1 MIPKPARTSSDLTLF
16 RHCIISGSGL
26 WERLAACTR
35 CLLPWRPDTAKCPL
49 GSAWSQC
56 SIRQQSKALLTFGP
70 PHRSVE
76 NDPMYGPAVRRK
88 RISSFCRHCGLAS
101 MYPASDWSSFVLRA
115 IMDIS
120 AHAVSLADR
129 PRTGQTGHQGS
140 HAPERPV
147 LHFVSSSRR
156 PRRATR
162 LCHCLLLFSVVP
174 LFGREPFLRPGL
186 LSVQGAARQGC
197 QGWPLLAATRR
208 AWP

>member
-1 MIPKPARTSSDLTLF
+1 LIPKPARTSSDLTLF

-101 MYPASDWSSFVLRA
+101 MYPASAWSGLCSGPSWISACMRSHYRSGLERA
-115 IMDIS
+115 IWVTSVRTHREDRSAIS
-120 AHAVSLADR
+120 SHPLADL
-129 PRTGQTGHQGS
+129 GG
-140 HAPERPV
+140 EM
-147 LHFVSSSRR
+147 
-156 PRRATR
+156 
-162 LCHCLLLFSVVP
+162 
-174 LFGREPFLRPGL
+174 
-186 LSVQGAARQGC
+186 
-197 QGWPLLAATRR
+197 
-208 AWP
+208 